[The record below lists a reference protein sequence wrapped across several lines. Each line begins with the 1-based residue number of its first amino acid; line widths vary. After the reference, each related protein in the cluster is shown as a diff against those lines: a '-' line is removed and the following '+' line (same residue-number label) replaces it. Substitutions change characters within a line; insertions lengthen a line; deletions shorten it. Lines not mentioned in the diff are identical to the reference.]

1 MQILVV
7 EDEVRLAEALGQI
20 LSEQKYMV
28 DIVYDGEDGYN
39 YTTSGIY
46 DVIILDIMLPEMD
59 GYEIARRLRKE
70 KRQTPII
77 MSKKR
82 SRKGAA

>member
-28 DIVYDGEDGYN
+28 DIVYDGEDGYD
-39 YTTSGIY
+39 YAASGIY
-46 DVIILDIMLPEMD
+46 DVIILDIMLPGMD

-70 KRQTPII
+70 NTKPQL
-77 MSKKR
+77 
-82 SRKGAA
+82 